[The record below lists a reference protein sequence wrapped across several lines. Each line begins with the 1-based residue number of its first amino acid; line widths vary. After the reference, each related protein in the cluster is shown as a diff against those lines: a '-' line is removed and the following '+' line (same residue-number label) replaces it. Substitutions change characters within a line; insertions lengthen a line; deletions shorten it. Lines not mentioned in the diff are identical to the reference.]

1 VGQYRLR
8 ELVDRRTEG
17 MWEGR
22 DRLAK
27 TLNTMVGESG
37 EVDLVQLM
45 EKLESRGF
53 RISCSELLDVLKC
66 TASGVRVRGS
76 VLDVVVRGL
85 SVRDRAIV
93 MELLE
98 KARKRGLEGSV
109 LELLDR
115 IRGRF
120 GVKELMIV
128 VEDLL
133 RKFRTPA
140 VLDFWIRAWNEVA
153 KGKFKIP
160 AYLSMTGKFIELSSK
175 TAVRLGLSRGTVVR
189 VEVPWSDKCFF
200 GIVSTIEPMCRIS
213 IKGQLKNLIEF
224 SGLRWDRILKE
235 IERRGSIAWIT
246 IEDRGRAFFF
256 GRVHTRGRLDIPVDL
271 VDHLGRGVPIFLKL
285 SNGKGKVIESVKV
298 GTERI
303 RVVAGREY
311 RECYV
316 QFKGL
321 ASGLYYVEAM
331 NSKYYL
337 SSLNELKMEFSGFKI
352 ALRDFEPIDPVRLG
366 RYTFN
371 IGKGVFEIGGVSL
384 DSSISV
390 DVFRNTL
397 KGSVSVEGGGGD
409 VELRMVRVFGSEPQ
423 VELRI
428 KNEIYSLVRIEKY
441 RTSYEGNAID
451 AYLLMLERRAGSRVR
466 VRKVL
471 FTPVRVYYQCTPMFH
486 HLLSLRFPISPPDYR
501 IYHPRLM
508 EEEFAIG
515 DKLLVNNVI
524 GFEIS
529 RRLYQEI
536 CYWSTVKG
544 KKGLGIIGESII
556 NFLKEPI
563 LEFLSGEVGLP
574 KEELSMNWR
583 GTKKYGLEAP
593 DFEIYHRGRVV
604 AVIEVSLGKD
614 LKAILHT
621 HLIPEMSRR
630 LTYDKFKDAL
640 GIVVGLEY
648 SPTSP
653 TLKMIFI
660 IRDKSEM
667 WMDRTRDLY
676 GLLGW

>member
-1 VGQYRLR
+1 MGQYRLR
-8 ELVDRRTEG
+8 ELANRRIERT
-17 MWEGR
+17 WERR
-22 DRLAK
+22 DQLAK
-27 TLNTMVGESG
+27 TLNTMIGEG
-37 EVDLVQLM
+37 EEVDLVQLM
-45 EKLESRGF
+45 EKLENMGF
-53 RISCSELLDVLKC
+53 RITYSELLDVLKC
-66 TASGVRVRGS
+66 IASDVKVRGS

-85 SVRDRAIV
+85 SARDRAV
-93 MELLE
+93 VRELLE

-109 LELLDR
+109 LGLLDR

-120 GVKELMIV
+120 GVRELMIV

-175 TAVRLGLSRGTVVR
+175 TAVRLGLNRGIVVR

-200 GIVSTIEPMCRIS
+200 GVVSTTEPMCRIS

-235 IERRGSIAWIT
+235 IERKGSIAWIT

-256 GRVHTRGRLDIPVDL
+256 GRVRTRGRLDIPIDL
-271 VDHLGRGVPIFLKL
+271 VGHLGRGEPIFLKL
-285 SNGKGKVIESVKV
+285 SDEKGKVIESVKV
-298 GTERI
+298 GTERSKI
-303 RVVAGREY
+303 VAGREY

-321 ASGLYYVEAM
+321 KSGLYHVEAM

-352 ALRDFEPIDPVRLG
+352 ALKDFEPTDPVRLG
-366 RYTFN
+366 RYTFE
-371 IGKGVFEIGGVSL
+371 IGKGVFEIDGVSL
-384 DSSISV
+384 DASISV

-397 KGSVSVEGGGGD
+397 RGSVSVEGGGGD

-428 KNEIYSLVRIEKY
+428 KNEVYSLAHIEKY

-451 AYLLMLERRAGSRVR
+451 AYLLMLERGTGSRVR

-471 FTPVRVYYQCTPMFH
+471 FTPVGVYYQCTPMFH
-486 HLLSLRFPISPPDYR
+486 HLLSLRFPVSPPDYR
-501 IYHPRLM
+501 IHHPRLI
-508 EEEFAIG
+508 EEEIAIG
-515 DKLLVNNVI
+515 DKLLVSNVI

-536 CYWSTVKG
+536 YYWSTVKD
-544 KKGLGIIGESII
+544 KKGLGTIGESMID
-556 NFLKEPI
+556 FLKEPI
-563 LEFLSGEVGLP
+563 LEFVSREIGLP
-574 KEELSMNWR
+574 KEELNMNWR
-583 GTKKYGLEAP
+583 GTKRYGLKVP
-593 DFEIYHRGRVV
+593 DFEIYHRGKVV

-614 LKAILHT
+614 MKTVLHS
-621 HLIPEMSRR
+621 HLIPEMIRR
-630 LTYDKFKDAL
+630 LTHNKFKDAL
-640 GIVVGLEY
+640 GIVIGLEY

-660 IRDKSEM
+660 IRDKSGV
-667 WMDRTRDLY
+667 WMDKTRDLY